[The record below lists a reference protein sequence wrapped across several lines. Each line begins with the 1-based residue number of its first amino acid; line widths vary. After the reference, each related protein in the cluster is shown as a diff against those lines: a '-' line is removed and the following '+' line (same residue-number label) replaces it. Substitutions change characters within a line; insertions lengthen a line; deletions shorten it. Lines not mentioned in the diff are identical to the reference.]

1 MFCSRHFQPRKGP
14 NREIPSP
21 WSRTCVWT
29 FVFISSTGCSS
40 AVFVNSP
47 AAAAA
52 SIESRG
58 KSGHKKQRCHSSRFS
73 WSRNLHITTP
83 THHISGSGS
92 RCGYKECTI
101 CWDVSACFSVRSKSI
116 KNQRKTNT
124 YLGKKG
130 KIGQPDIRSDASNG
144 RDDERWVDP
153 TLYSLS
159 RCHQHCHQLCCWTS
173 AAPAFK
179 SGIWYQTSVIFHFP
193 VKLGIFVKSW

>member
-1 MFCSRHFQPRKGP
+1 MCYSIVGTFNQEKALIGRDLSVITNIRVNLRFHLYYWVQLRGVCKQSSCSGP
-14 NREIPSP
+14 
-21 WSRTCVWT
+21 
-29 FVFISSTGCSS
+29 
-40 AVFVNSP
+40 
-47 AAAAA
+47 

-92 RCGYKECTI
+92 RCGYMDYTTCSG
-101 CWDVSACFSVRSKSI
+101 VSACFSVLSKSI

-144 RDDERWVDP
+144 GRDDER
-153 TLYSLS
+153 
-159 RCHQHCHQLCCWTS
+159 
-173 AAPAFK
+173 
-179 SGIWYQTSVIFHFP
+179 
-193 VKLGIFVKSW
+193 